1 MRVNN
6 QVPTVGIV
14 FIGRNE
20 GERLKNC
27 VRSIAADRFPAVYVD
42 SGSSDGSVEFCRSA
56 GITIVALDLTKPFT
70 AARARNEGFLQLIKQ
85 HPDIRYVQFID
96 GDCQLDSGWMARAQH
111 FLDENL
117 RYAAVCGRRREL
129 SPDASIY
136 NKLCDIEW
144 NTPHGTTESCG
155 GDVLMRVDAFK
166 QVGGFNAQLIAGEE
180 PELCYRLRA
189 KGWQIMR
196 LDAEMTL
203 HDAQMH
209 KFASWWRRSK
219 RAGYACAN
227 AVFLHG
233 RSEERFFVRPLARI
247 LFWGCAF
254 PLAILLASFAHP
266 FALLLV
272 LAYPLQMLRLVFKGP
287 ENLRTNI
294 YWAFFLVLGKFS
306 EFTGVLQCIYDQFS
320 KRTAVLIEYK

>member
-1 MRVNN
+1 MSEKN
-6 QVPTVGIV
+6 QLPAVGIV

-27 VRSIAADRFPAVYVD
+27 VRSIGVDRFPAVYVD
-42 SGSSDGSVEFCRSA
+42 SGSADGSVEFCRAA
-56 GITIVALDLTKPFT
+56 GISIVALDLAKPFT
-70 AARARNEGFLQLIKQ
+70 AARARNEGFRQLIDQ
-85 HPDIRYVQFID
+85 HPHIRYVQFID
-96 GDCQLDSGWMARAQH
+96 GDCQLDAGWIARALK
-111 FLDENL
+111 FLDENNS
-117 RYAAVCGRRREL
+117 YAAVCGRRREL
-129 SPDASIY
+129 SPQASIY

-144 NTPHGTTESCG
+144 NTPQGITDSCG
-155 GDVLMRVDAFK
+155 GDVLMRVEAFM

-189 KGWQIMR
+189 NAWKIMR

-247 LFWGCAF
+247 LFWGWFF
-254 PLAILLASFAHP
+254 PLAIVFASFVHP
-266 FALLLV
+266 LSLILL

-287 ENLRTNI
+287 ENLRTNM
-294 YWAFFLVLGKFS
+294 YWAFFLVVGKFS
-306 EFTGVLQCIYDQFS
+306 EFTGVIQCIYDQCF